1 MSCMQRALPCRGAA
15 ALRVPAAHALYAPDR
30 RAAALKRDRPAAA
43 CHAWTTGDRCYA
55 VDAKSPRRLLAAA
68 TWSIP
73 ADGKYSC
80 GFLAAAS
87 HAILSRHAA
96 ISYLRALQLLLISSR
111 VSTIGMLSPIL
122 NCLPPCDQIVSTLPT
137 MSKDGLAQAAC
148 E

>member
-30 RAAALKRDRPAAA
+30 CAAALKRDRPAAA

-73 ADGKYSC
+73 ADSEYSC

-96 ISYLRALQLLLISSR
+96 ISYLRALQLLLISSVTCVDHR
-111 VSTIGMLSPIL
+111 NVVTHPLLLAALRP
-122 NCLPPCDQIVSTLPT
+122 NCVNFANDV
-137 MSKDGLAQAAC
+137 
-148 E
+148 

>member
-73 ADGKYSC
+73 ADSEYSC

-96 ISYLRALQLLLISSR
+96 ISYLRALQLLLISSVTCVDHR
-111 VSTIGMLSPIL
+111 NVVTHPLLLAALRP
-122 NCLPPCDQIVSTLPT
+122 NCVNFANDV
-137 MSKDGLAQAAC
+137 
-148 E
+148 

>member
-73 ADGKYSC
+73 ADGEYSC

-96 ISYLRALQLLLISSR
+96 ISYLRALQLLLISSVTCVDHR
-111 VSTIGMLSPIL
+111 NVVTHPLLLAALRP
-122 NCLPPCDQIVSTLPT
+122 NCVNFANDV
-137 MSKDGLAQAAC
+137 
-148 E
+148 